1 MLQGLVICG
10 RCGERMTVRYH
21 CYHARRVPDYW
32 CGRSRINHGE
42 PGVYQTI
49 HGGSLDEAIGDVLVE
64 AMTPLAPEVALTV
77 Q

>member
-1 MLQGLVICG
+1 
-10 RCGERMTVRYH
+10 MTVRYH